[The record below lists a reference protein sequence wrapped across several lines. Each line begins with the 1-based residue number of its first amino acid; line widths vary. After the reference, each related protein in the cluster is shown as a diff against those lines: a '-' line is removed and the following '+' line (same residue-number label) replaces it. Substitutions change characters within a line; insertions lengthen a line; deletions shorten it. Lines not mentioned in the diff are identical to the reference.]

1 MYAEYQSKAF
11 GFKLAVTSSIF
22 KLIRWLLRYQRTR
35 LSPTC
40 TEDSGE
46 DTKKMAAF
54 RQLLVTINED
64 SALTITAE
72 EAAKLCLMSYS
83 GFASFLKASCIPHFP
98 NMSCLSKYEEPS
110 NYCSTR
116 RKVSRKRL
124 QVTYEAN
131 GMFENAFISLPTG
144 KLQYNLVFHLEKST
158 LIG

>member
-83 GFASFLKASCIPHFP
+83 GFASFFKGVMHTSFSQYVLFIKIRRAEQLLLDPKKSITQTVASY
-98 NMSCLSKYEEPS
+98 L
-110 NYCSTR
+110 
-116 RKVSRKRL
+116 
-124 QVTYEAN
+124 
-131 GMFENAFISLPTG
+131 
-144 KLQYNLVFHLEKST
+144 
-158 LIG
+158 